1 MSYNTDWNGMLEVEP
16 SMSKKDYQ
24 EYLDMLYW
32 YNWPWE
38 GCFEPLNG
46 VDPNDMVNSL
56 EEAIQKFFSAYG
68 YQVNGTLE
76 WQGDSWDDTGTI
88 VVRNNNVNRCLGRY
102 TGPEVLH
109 LVPTDQLLNELKI
122 RCAVYD
128 DRFDEIGLV

>member
-1 MSYNTDWNGMLEVEP
+1 MSYNTDWNGVLEVEP
-16 SMSKKDYQ
+16 QMSKEDY
-24 EYLDMLYW
+24 EAYLDMICQYD
-32 YNWPWE
+32 WPWE
-38 GCFEPLNG
+38 RLFEPLNG
-46 VDPNDMVNSL
+46 VDPDTMQRSL
-56 EEAIQKFFSAYG
+56 EEAIQLCFSHYG

-128 DRFDEIGLV
+128 DRFDETGLV

>member
-1 MSYNTDWNGMLEVEP
+1 MSYNVDWNGMLEVEP
-16 SMSKKDYQ
+16 QMNKGDY
-24 EYLDMLYW
+24 EAYLDMICQYD
-32 YNWPWE
+32 WPWE
-38 GCFEPLNG
+38 RLFEPLNG
-46 VDPNDMVNSL
+46 VSPDEMVKSL
-56 EEAIQKFFSAYG
+56 EVAIQLCFSYYG

-88 VVRNNNVNRCLGRY
+88 VVHNNNVNRCLGRY

>member
-1 MSYNTDWNGMLEVEP
+1 MSYNTDWNGVLEVEP
-16 SMSKKDYQ
+16 QMSKEDY
-24 EYLDMLYW
+24 EAYLDMICQYD
-32 YNWPWE
+32 WPWE
-38 GCFEPLNG
+38 GLFEPLNG
-46 VDPNDMVNSL
+46 VDPDEMQRSL
-56 EEAIQKFFSAYG
+56 EKAIQLCFSYYG

-102 TGPEVLH
+102 TNPEVLR

-128 DRFDEIGLV
+128 DRFDETGLV